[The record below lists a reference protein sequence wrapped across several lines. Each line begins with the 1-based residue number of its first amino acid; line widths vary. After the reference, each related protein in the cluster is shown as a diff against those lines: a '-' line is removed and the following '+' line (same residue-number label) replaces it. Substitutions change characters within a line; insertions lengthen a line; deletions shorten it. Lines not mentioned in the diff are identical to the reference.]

1 MADVTINQLTPRAPT
16 SSAVVPYYESGKTY
30 SATLTQIRQIVAA
43 PQGLILIWS
52 GSIASIPAG
61 WSLCDGSNVAGYG
74 IVPDLRDRFIVGSG
88 STYALKTTGG
98 SKDSIV
104 VSHAHAVT
112 TSAHTHSANVSVATG
127 SGTYRAPNTSGRPP
141 NNFSVTYYGG
151 STTGSTDATAPALA
165 ITAQGSAGTN
175 ANLPPYLALAYIIK
189 V

>member
-1 MADVTINQLTPRAPT
+1 MADDVAISQLTPRAPT
-16 SSAVVPYYESGKTY
+16 SSAVVPYYESGETY
-30 SATLTQIRQIVAA
+30 SATLTQIRQIAAA

-88 STYALKTTGG
+88 STYALKATGG

-104 VSHAHAVT
+104 VAHTHTGTAG
-112 TSAHTHSANVSVATG
+112 AHTHSANVSII
-127 SGTYRAPNTSGRPP
+127 
-141 NNFSVTYYGG
+141 G
-151 STTGSTDATAPALA
+151 STATYTRCPRNPCFTSPSVGSTIGSSDAATAPL
-165 ITAQGSAGTN
+165 TVNAQGSSGTS